1 MAGPLGSG
9 RWWSAAGTGATAG
22 SSAYETEFLGMGVVG
37 IFAFGCD
44 GECRSRRHHPP
55 AVESQFGYSH
65 SASGADVDADAGT
78 FPGVLHLLI
87 VGIFD
92 RPPFGPITV
101 DRCDGDAPPHV

>member
-44 GECRSRRHHPP
+44 GERRSRRHHPP
-55 AVESQFGYSH
+55 AVEGQFCDIAGN
-65 SASGADVDADAGT
+65 ADADPST
-78 FPGVLHLLI
+78 FPGVLHLFI

-92 RPPFGPITV
+92 RPPFGPIIV
-101 DRCDGDAPPHV
+101 DRCDGDAPP

>member
-44 GECRSRRHHPP
+44 GERRSRRHHPP
-55 AVESQFGYSH
+55 AVEGQFCDIAGN
-65 SASGADVDADAGT
+65 ADADPST
-78 FPGVLHLLI
+78 FPGVLHGFDAAFAI
-87 VGIFD
+87 WGSD
-92 RPPFGPITV
+92 RPTVGPIV
-101 DRCDGDAPPHV
+101 VCCGDGDTT